1 MRALPKPVG
10 RMQRKGEM
18 IAMVA
23 IAVLIAVGGRQL
35 LVLLG
40 HYKTWGAVL
49 AAALV
54 FVAVRELRGAY
65 DPARPDARVEVTKAG
80 AYFVAALLTL
90 IAVLVPQ
97 RWAFGSCIV
106 AAEIAVVFD
115 IITLAARGRAVGGN

>member
-1 MRALPKPVG
+1 MG

-18 IAMVA
+18 LAMGA

-35 LVLLG
+35 LVTLG
-40 HYKTWGAVL
+40 HYKTWGALL

-54 FVAVRELRGAY
+54 FVAVRELRTAY
-65 DPARPDARVEVTKAG
+65 DPAAPDARVEVTKAG
-80 AYFVAALLTL
+80 AYFIAALLTL

-115 IITLAARGRAVGGN
+115 LITLAARSRTAGGN

>member
-1 MRALPKPVG
+1 
-10 RMQRKGEM
+10 MQRKGEM
-18 IAMVA
+18 IAMIV

-35 LVLLG
+35 LITLG

-54 FVAVRELRGAY
+54 FVAVRELRTAY
-65 DPARPDARVEVTKAG
+65 DPSAPDARVEVTKAG

-106 AAEIAVVFD
+106 SVEIALVFD
-115 IITLAARGRAVGGN
+115 IITLAARMRTAGGN